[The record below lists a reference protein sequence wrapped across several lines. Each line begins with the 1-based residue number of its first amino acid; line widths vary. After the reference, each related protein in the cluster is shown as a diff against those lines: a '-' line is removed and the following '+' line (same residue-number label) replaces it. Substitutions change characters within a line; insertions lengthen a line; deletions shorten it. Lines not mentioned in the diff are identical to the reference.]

1 MESVFSLQK
10 YSKPIHTIRFLRYP
24 SKGFIRIAMLGPGSF
39 ENDVGQLLKRILELV
54 LKAFVLEKFD
64 ALMSALH
71 RHTDLPR
78 PRPRPVQPQRI
89 SSAFKR
95 VTSAHLMLVKCRY

>member
-1 MESVFSLQK
+1 MVQSAYFSLQK
-10 YSKPIHTIRFLRYP
+10 YSKPIHTIWFLRYP
-24 SKGFIRIAMLGPGSF
+24 SKGFIRIALLGPES
-39 ENDVGQLLKRILELV
+39 LKRILDLE
-54 LKAFVLEKFD
+54 LKAFVLQKLD
-64 ALMSALH
+64 ALMSAGIITYALH

-95 VTSAHLMLVKCRY
+95 VTSARLMLVKCRY